1 MNNGVF
7 GKTMKNVRK
16 YRDINLVITDR
27 RRNYLVA
34 NYHTTKF
41 FTKYLLAMEMKKTQ
55 MLMNKPVSLG
65 LRIIELSKY

>member
-16 YRDINLVITDR
+16 HRDINLVITDR

-34 NYHTTKF
+34 NYHITKF